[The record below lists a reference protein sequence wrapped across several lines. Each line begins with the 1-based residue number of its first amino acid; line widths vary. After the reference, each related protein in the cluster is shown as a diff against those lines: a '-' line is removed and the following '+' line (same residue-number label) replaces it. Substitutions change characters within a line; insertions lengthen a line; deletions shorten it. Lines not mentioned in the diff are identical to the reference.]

1 MELQE
6 FIDTNDD
13 YISQFKEHKLYVRN
27 YTRLGLLIVKS
38 NRKTTYDYINHPWL
52 SYCRGAII
60 NTKTKRV
67 CVLVAEVRWSDL

>member
-27 YTRLGLLIVKS
+27 YTRLG
-38 NRKTTYDYINHPWL
+38 
-52 SYCRGAII
+52 
-60 NTKTKRV
+60 
-67 CVLVAEVRWSDL
+67 